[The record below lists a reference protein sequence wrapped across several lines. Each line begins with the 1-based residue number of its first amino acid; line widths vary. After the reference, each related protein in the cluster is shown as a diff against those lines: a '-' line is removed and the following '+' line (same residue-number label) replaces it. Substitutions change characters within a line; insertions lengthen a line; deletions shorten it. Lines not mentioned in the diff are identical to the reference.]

1 MVKEVNFMLC
11 IFYQIF
17 LNKNTQTWTE
27 FGGIILYEI
36 VREGLTEEKVRGALW
51 MSRWWGFRAA
61 GTAHTE
67 IWGRARGQ
75 CCWSRQGGSK
85 WLEMK
90 AVGWSV
96 IVVYVGGKNFSDAHM
111 HIHTYTPWVVLLPLK
126 PTHSITLSSHASSA
140 PLSSHH

>member
-51 MSRWWGFRAA
+51 MSR
-61 GTAHTE
+61 
-67 IWGRARGQ
+67 
-75 CCWSRQGGSK
+75 
-85 WLEMK
+85 
-90 AVGWSV
+90 
-96 IVVYVGGKNFSDAHM
+96 
-111 HIHTYTPWVVLLPLK
+111 
-126 PTHSITLSSHASSA
+126 
-140 PLSSHH
+140 